1 MLQWLHTQ
9 PLKSS
14 ILKNRNLEQY
24 FFFTFDNSCC
34 CWYSYILQ
42 TAISKKMTLAYFM
55 FLTWLWKKF
64 VCLYSDAFL
73 YLFFYENHKKIRWFE
88 YELLCQ
94 KRIGRQPKLQ
104 LFHFSSSL
112 LSCRLLSD
120 WFLNYLFLW
129 GHSSKHELCFISV
142 LDEILLNSSTASNS
156 NFSIIERRFIERLL
170 TVGKID
176 ACFATMFAT
185 SAVQLRSVNAFH
197 ATYRPQKFVMEM
209 FAELNGALLSPVS
222 IYFCNFKPPWK
233 P

>member
-42 TAISKKMTLAYFM
+42 TAISKKWPWPTLCFWHDCEKNLSACIAMHFCTFFFM
-55 FLTWLWKKF
+55 KIIKKYGG
-64 VCLYSDAFL
+64 L
-73 YLFFYENHKKIRWFE
+73 NMRK

-170 TVGKID
+170 TIGKID
-176 ACFATMFAT
+176 ACFARCFAIIFAT
-185 SAVQLRSVNAFH
+185 HLH
-197 ATYRPQKFVMEM
+197 
-209 FAELNGALLSPVS
+209 L
-222 IYFCNFKPPWK
+222 
-233 P
+233 

>member
-73 YLFFYENHKKIRWFE
+73 YLFFMKIIKKYGGLNMSYFAKKGLAANQSCNFFIFLR
-88 YELLCQ
+88 LC
-94 KRIGRQPKLQ
+94 
-104 LFHFSSSL
+104 SL
-112 LSCRLLSD
+112 AVSYQIDFWIIFFCED
-120 WFLNYLFLW
+120 TTVNMNYVSFQSLMK
-129 GHSSKHELCFISV
+129 SYS
-142 LDEILLNSSTASNS
+142 ILLLQAILIFQSLKGDLSN
-156 NFSIIERRFIERLL
+156 
-170 TVGKID
+170 D
-176 ACFATMFAT
+176 
-185 SAVQLRSVNAFH
+185 
-197 ATYRPQKFVMEM
+197 Y
-209 FAELNGALLSPVS
+209 
-222 IYFCNFKPPWK
+222 
-233 P
+233 

>member
-1 MLQWLHTQ
+1 
-9 PLKSS
+9 
-14 ILKNRNLEQY
+14 
-24 FFFTFDNSCC
+24 
-34 CWYSYILQ
+34 
-42 TAISKKMTLAYFM
+42 M

-73 YLFFYENHKKIRWFE
+73 YLFFMKIIKKYGGLNMRK

-185 SAVQLRSVNAFH
+185 HFWGCPSKSGVSVWEIVGVLYVLIRS
-197 ATYRPQKFVMEM
+197 T
-209 FAELNGALLSPVS
+209 L
-222 IYFCNFKPPWK
+222 
-233 P
+233 